1 MKRTTQIVQGNSIK
15 TSLECTWAGESSAGS
30 GNVHLADLIFFYFQS
45 VYIKWTQTN
54 IIHYSTCINLTSK
67 RIFIFYFYV
76 FVHKRDIN
84 KFGTRNVLLSTEWA
98 VNHTLSRQCL
108 ELYWQVTIET
118 RQCKVVRICVVDIT
132 TELP

>member
-1 MKRTTQIVQGNSIK
+1 MKRTTQIVQDK
-15 TSLECTWAGESSAGS
+15 FYKKFTWMHMRRRIVCWKWKCPFRWLS
-30 GNVHLADLIFFYFQS
+30 FFFQC

-84 KFGTRNVLLSTEWA
+84 KFGTRNVLLSTERA

-108 ELYWQVTIET
+108 ELYRQVTIET
-118 RQCKVVRICVVDIT
+118 RQCRVIRMCVVDIT
-132 TELP
+132 TEFS